1 VTDEQPGP
9 STDAGLGL
17 HSLRRRFGSHLAV
30 RRVDAQL
37 PAGAITAIFGP
48 NGAGKSTLL
57 KLLAGSLQ
65 PTEGSLSWRG
75 EELDTRSPD
84 WRARIGVL
92 SHDTHLYAPLSAR
105 ECLAFHARMH
115 GLRAPDLDAALDGV
129 DLLDRAEDRVAGFSR
144 GMRQRLALARTLLHD
159 PEVVLLDEPFTGL
172 DVHAAHLLEG
182 VLRTLR
188 DGARTVVLVTHALSE
203 GLALA
208 DHVVMLVRGEV
219 VLDAAARSLDPASF
233 AERYHALVDD
243 AEAARA
249 GGAGAPT
256 GLEGGAT

>member
-1 VTDEQPGP
+1 VNAS
-9 STDAGLGL
+9 STRSSHDGGLGL
-17 HSLRRRFGSHLAV
+17 HALRRRFGAHVALRDVA
-30 RRVDAQL
+30 ATL
-37 PAGAITAIFGP
+37 PAGAITAVFGP

-65 PTEGSLSWRG
+65 PTDGSISWKG
-75 EELDTRSPD
+75 ATLDTRSAE

-105 ECLAFHARMH
+105 ECLSFHARMH
-115 GLRAPDLDAALDGV
+115 GLRSPDLDAALDRV

-159 PEVVLLDEPFTGL
+159 PDVVLLDEPFTGL
-172 DVHAAHLLEG
+172 DAHAAQLLEE

-188 DGARTVVLVTHALSE
+188 DGQRTVVLVTHALSE

-208 DHVVMLVRGEV
+208 DHVLMLVRGAV
-219 VLDAAARSLDPASF
+219 VLDTPSERLEADTF
-233 AERYHALVDD
+233 AERYHALVDA
-243 AEAARA
+243 AEIARA
-249 GGAGAPT
+249 TTTGAPS
-256 GLEGGAT
+256 